1 MNEAISLDEMI
12 QIQIALEAIIM
23 DCDKLASSCELLG
36 IDGKHWVD
44 KKTIVSSALNKI
56 ETKYNKGEI

>member
-1 MNEAISLDEMI
+1 MNKELSLDEII
-12 QIQIALEAIIM
+12 QIQIALEAIII
-23 DCDKLASSCELLG
+23 DCDKLVSSCKHLG

-44 KKTIVSSALNKI
+44 KRIIVSSALNKI

>member
-12 QIQIALEAIIM
+12 QIQIALEAIII
-23 DCDKLASSCELLG
+23 DCDKLVSSCKHLG
-36 IDGKHWVD
+36 IDGKHWAD